1 MSNIFTDFSIIFVF
15 SVEILQKLRHNIINK
30 KTEGGVLAV
39 FTCQAELELLI
50 NILRNF
56 HINTVFLTADTQ
68 AQPKADLGL
77 RDFLGM
83 KSDYES
89 LFSLKNVES
98 NTVYKITDTFYCCY
112 IFIVLPDRPKK
123 TALVIGPFTNIEIT
137 KQMLLQAA
145 EDYDITPEIF
155 SQIEKYY
162 TNIPILTNES
172 TLFAILNA
180 FGEKLWGSLE
190 NFSIKSAKQT
200 ASKAEIEK
208 NFKRLNTQK
217 SEDAN
222 LSIQTLE
229 MRYAKENDLL
239 DAVAKGM
246 VNKAELMLSDTSRK
260 RPEQRIA
267 DPVRSLKNYTIILNT
282 LLRKAAEKG
291 GVHPLHIDTL
301 SSDFAKRIELINSV
315 ESGAA
320 LQKEMAKSYAT
331 LVRDHSVK
339 QYTHPVRQ
347 IILNIEYDLTAD
359 LTLKKFA
366 RMLSLNPSYLSALFK
381 KETGMTLTDFV
392 TRKRMEHA
400 ADLLNS
406 TSLQIQTVAQQ
417 CGILDVNYFTKTFRK
432 IHGKT
437 PSEYRIQQ

>member
-1 MSNIFTDFSIIFVF
+1 MFTF
-15 SVEILQKLRHNIINK
+15 
-30 KTEGGVLAV
+30 
-39 FTCQAELELLI
+39 QAELDLLTS
-50 NILRNF
+50 ILKNF
-56 HINTVFLTADTQ
+56 HINTNLITADMETKS
-68 AQPKADLGL
+68 KADLGL

-89 LFSLKNVES
+89 LFSIKNTES

-112 IFIVLPDRPKK
+112 IFIVLPECSQK
-123 TALVIGPFTNIEIT
+123 TTLVIGPYTNIEIT

-145 EDYDITPEIF
+145 EEYDITPELL
-155 SQIEKYY
+155 SQIEKYF
-162 TNIPILTNES
+162 TNIPVLTNES

-190 NFSIKSAKQT
+190 NFHIRSVQQT

-208 NFKRLNTQK
+208 NFKHLNTRPN
-217 SEDAN
+217 EDAN

-239 DAVAKGM
+239 DAVSKGM

-260 RPEQRIA
+260 RPEQRIS
-267 DPVRSLKNYTIILNT
+267 DPVRSFKNYTIILNT

-301 SSDFAKRIELINSV
+301 SSDFAKKIELINSI
-315 ESGAA
+315 EACSA
-320 LQKEMAKSYAT
+320 LQKKMAHSYAA

-339 QYTHPVRQ
+339 QYSHPVKQ

-366 RMLSLNPSYLSALFK
+366 LMLNLNPSYLSALFR

-392 TRKRMEHA
+392 TKKRIEHA
-400 ADLLNS
+400 ADLLTS
-406 TSLQIQTVAQQ
+406 TGLQVQTVAQQ
-417 CGILDVNYFTKTFRK
+417 CGILDVNYFTKAFKK
-432 IHGKT
+432 IHGVT
-437 PSEYRIQQ
+437 PSEYRKKV

>member
-1 MSNIFTDFSIIFVF
+1 MLNF
-15 SVEILQKLRHNIINK
+15 Q
-30 KTEGGVLAV
+30 TELS
-39 FTCQAELELLI
+39 LLI
-50 NILRNF
+50 SILKNF
-56 HINTVFLTADTQ
+56 HINTNVIAEGMENGT
-68 AQPKADLGL
+68 KADLGL

-89 LFSLKNVES
+89 LFSVKNTES

-112 IFIVLPDRPKK
+112 VFIVLPDRAEK
-123 TALVIGPFTNIEIT
+123 TALVIGPYTNIEIT

-145 EDYDITPEIF
+145 EDYEITPEIF

-162 TNIPILTNES
+162 TNIPVLTNES

-180 FGEKLWGSLE
+180 FGERIWGSLE
-190 NFSIKSAKQT
+190 NFRIKSAKQT
-200 ASKAEIEK
+200 ASRAEIEK
-208 NFKRLNTQK
+208 NFKHLSTSR
-217 SEDAN
+217 SDDAN

-239 DAVAKGM
+239 DAVSKGM

-267 DPVRSLKNYTIILNT
+267 DPVRSFKNYTIILNT

-301 SSDFAKRIELINSV
+301 SSDFAKKIELINSV
-315 ESGAA
+315 EAGAA
-320 LQKEMAKSYAT
+320 LQKEMARSYAA

-339 QYTHPVRQ
+339 QYSHPVKQ

-366 RMLSLNPSYLSALFK
+366 DMLSLNPSYLSALFR
-381 KETGMTLTDFV
+381 KETGQTLTDFV
-392 TRKRMEHA
+392 TKKRIEHA
-400 ADLLNS
+400 ADLLAS
-406 TSLQIQTVAQQ
+406 TGLQIQTVAQQ
-417 CGILDVNYFTKTFRK
+417 CGILDVNYFTKAFKK
-432 IHGKT
+432 IHGTT
-437 PSEYRIQQ
+437 PSEYRKKA

>member
-1 MSNIFTDFSIIFVF
+1 MSNIFSGFSIIFV
-15 SVEILQKLRHNIINK
+15 SAIEIRRKTSHNKNSKIIQ
-30 KTEGGVLAV
+30 GGVLAL
-39 FTCQAELELLI
+39 FTCQAELDLLI

-56 HINTVFLTADTQ
+56 HINTVFLTEGAELQ
-68 AQPKADLGL
+68 AKADLGL

-83 KSDYES
+83 KSDYEN
-89 LFSLKNVES
+89 LFSIKNIES

-112 IFIVLPDRPKK
+112 IFIVLPDRPEK

-145 EDYDITPEIF
+145 EDYDIIPEVF
-155 SQIEKYY
+155 SQIEKYF
-162 TNIPILTNES
+162 TNIPVLTNES

-180 FGEKLWGSLE
+180 FGERLWGSIE
-190 NFSIKSAKQT
+190 NFRIKSAKQT

-208 NFKRLNTQK
+208 NFKRLNAQP

-246 VNKAELMLSDTSRK
+246 VNKAELMLSDTSRTK
-260 RPEQRIA
+260 PEQRIA
-267 DPVRSLKNYTIILNT
+267 DPVRSFKNYTIILNT

-301 SSDFAKRIELINSV
+301 SSDFAKRIELINSL
-315 ESGAA
+315 EAGAA
-320 LQKEMAKSYAT
+320 LQKEMARSYAT

-366 RMLSLNPSYLSALFK
+366 RMLNLNPSYLSALFK

-392 TRKRMEHA
+392 TKKRIEHA
-400 ADLLNS
+400 ADLLSS
-406 TSLQIQTVAQQ
+406 TGLQIQTVAQQ
-417 CGILDVNYFTKTFRK
+417 CGILDVNYFTKAFK
-432 IHGKT
+432 KVYKVT
-437 PSEYRIQQ
+437 PSEYRRKS